1 MTGFKKMQLTDMVIN
16 YQIRETIED
25 GNRDWTFLELSMGL
39 VIKSRCFLL
48 WEKVLERLTISN
60 SP

>member
-1 MTGFKKMQLTDMVIN
+1 MTGLKKMQLEDMVIN

-25 GNRDWTFLELSMGL
+25 GTETGHSW
-39 VIKSRCFLL
+39 
-48 WEKVLERLTISN
+48 N